1 MKKFVLACGVGAMM
15 LATASCCGDSCT
27 IESNS
32 YKNFDDSVSAYY
44 GCIQGKALA
53 ELLKDEPE
61 VFQQRFDKD
70 SFFKGLRQVVLADTS
85 DYAYMSGIS
94 IGMNYNRE
102 MQQFKDGVNFNRA
115 LIVEELEKAFEADT
129 LLDVNNVKYK
139 LDSLFNIVI
148 ERATKKHMDD
158 LRNSPEAVQNRQ
170 TGRAFIDKRV
180 AEDST
185 VVVTPSGLAYKK
197 LRDGNGQKPE
207 PVNSVKIAYKGSLID
222 GTVFDQL
229 LPDNDKKFPIS
240 GFVAGFTEGLLL
252 MDKGSSYIFYIPGN
266 LAYGVDGL
274 KQAGIGPDETLIFEV
289 ELIDIYE

>member
-1 MKKFVLACGVGAMM
+1 MKKIVLACGVGAMM

-27 IESNS
+27 VGSS
-32 YKNFDDSVSAYY
+32 CKNFDDSVSAYY
-44 GCIQGKALA
+44 GCVQGRALA
-53 ELLKDEPE
+53 ELLVDEPE
-61 VFQQRFDKD
+61 EFQKRFDKD

-102 MQQFKDGVNFNRA
+102 MQQFMDGVNFNRE
-115 LIVEELEKAFEADT
+115 LIVDEIEKAFSADSIANF
-129 LLDVNNVKYK
+129 DDIKYK
-139 LDSLFNIVI
+139 LDSLFNQVI
-148 ERATKKHMDD
+148 ERATKKHMEQ
-158 LRNSPEAVQNRQ
+158 LSNSPEAVQNRQ

-180 AEDST
+180 AEDPE

-252 MDKGSSYIFYIPGN
+252 MDKGSSYIFYIPGK

-289 ELIDIYE
+289 ELLDIYE